1 MLMLLS
7 SNIMLN
13 VFRISTVNTL
23 ETPAKPTQSHGNS

>member
-13 VFRISTVNTL
+13 VF
-23 ETPAKPTQSHGNS
+23 